1 MKKRNEK
8 IDSLAAMIRSQREE
22 IQRHRWIESEKVGYD
37 IGLERAER
45 EWRRQHASVWRE
57 WLRSQD
63 LVHPIIELIW
73 SQQEEIEKFKWI
85 ESERRGHDVGWECAV
100 LLWRAGHYEDW
111 RRHTL
116 EPSTTSR
123 DAAKSQSQ
131 TGVTRPLSDTHRARL
146 SASMKAWWDARRK
159 MSQN

>member
-1 MKKRNEK
+1 MKKRNEE
-8 IDSLAAMIRSQREE
+8 IDSLAAMIRSRREE
-22 IQRHRWIESEKVGYD
+22 IQRYQWIESEKVGYD
-37 IGLERAER
+37 IGLELAER
-45 EWRRQHASVWRE
+45 DWRRQHASVWRE

-111 RRHTL
+111 RRHTV
-116 EPSTTSR
+116 EPSNVATSEPR
-123 DAAKSQSQ
+123 RGMQRS
-131 TGVTRPLSDTHRARL
+131 LSDTHRASL
-146 SASMKAWWDARRK
+146 SASMKAWWDTRRK